1 MNILVDEFRRQFPSD
16 QRSDEDITLLLAAR
30 DDGSFSQYP
39 DFVADVKR
47 ITALRAA
54 TSELNTPSYAQEFSR
69 ALKRGAGS
77 LKESAYGSAAL
88 AADVVGLEGAR
99 DAALEKYVESRD
111 ESAGE
116 NAATVG
122 RVEDVDTIDKGV
134 RFALAKGGELIPQ
147 VGEALVV
154 GAAGALAG
162 SAAGPGGTVA
172 GGAAGLTEGFVA
184 RQSAKAI
191 IKAGIDKI
199 LGKTAVDV
207 ATKQVVKDQLEKV
220 AAKEVIE
227 GALHPIAEKLLTAQ
241 IKSSA
246 ANMGSLGA
254 NIANFYGIG
263 AGTIY
268 GDLATREGVDREDA
282 RDAALIGGIGSA
294 LANAPLPAVILSR
307 YFPGVGRDVAQ
318 SYIQRLAKDAALEI
332 PLGATGETLDELVQI
347 AAEKYADPRRRDT
360 PLDDQDL
367 SRLLNAA
374 VVGGG
379 AGAIGS
385 VVSAIPGPS
394 SVPNPE
400 SEVLDPRVQRY
411 FKDVP
416 PERQLQLLAL
426 LNRQKLGTATEGDLA
441 SLRSLPTQE
450 NNFVSAISG
459 LEEEAKN
466 KLVSELTQLKGGEQN
481 GSKEKERQGRQDV
494 LTEPAAAGT
503 TTPAAAANRGQI
515 SNIDELIKNGGGKV
529 RLVID
534 GVEIEFDKFGLVID
548 GYEATVPYVEIK
560 DKSKTGKG
568 IGKAA
573 YVALGEALA
582 ARGITLK
589 STGALLDPGQKL
601 WGSLVRD
608 GYAEKSAGGYSFT
621 AKESLPP
628 NPGQSLLDAALAA
641 AKAKQPISDQ
651 QVKDLVA
658 LKYTQTDIDN
668 LSPEQAQTIID
679 AQLASQKAL
688 RRDKA
693 KKLDPKEVT
702 EEAKVKLEV
711 DKAAA
716 ETKPNPTPEEVATG
730 EYPKG
735 KVDLGGITVA
745 IETAKGELRQN
756 KRGGEPWSVI
766 MPATYG
772 DIEGTVGADG
782 DPVDVYVGDSPNSE
796 RVWIVDQIDPK
807 TKDFDEHKTFVG
819 FSTPEQVLAAY
830 DASFSD
836 GSGPTRRGR
845 VTEMKRS
852 EFDTWIK
859 SGDTKKAVGY
869 EKPTSESNPV
879 ATTSDS
885 THEEKLAHK
894 RKIDEEHGKLVIQ
907 ERDDIEF
914 FGTDSDEAKVSSA
927 KLRQF
932 ELDNAAWVGAAR
944 SALAAKGDTSLLPN
958 VPSATT
964 PATPVVAAASLSDAP
979 SAADFLSATPEQV
992 VDWKKRVKYG
1002 PETSKAIAATMTDA
1016 EYQQAV
1022 KERDSLREQETK
1034 LRNEATSFPKER
1046 MADSI
1051 KLLEQGGVISLKA
1064 QTLNEIIQDFDSKKN
1079 LAVTTESIGL
1089 VPQKGKKGKQGWLTS
1104 TDPNVDASVFIDP
1117 KKPDEI
1123 HLIGLKA
1130 KETGKGLGGAFVE
1143 KLKSLAKATGKKI
1156 SLLAHADSKALQPKL
1171 ESFYLKHGFVRDVDN
1186 GFIYDPSAPAT
1197 APVVQAK
1204 AAEVV
1209 AANAGTINGEARALR
1224 AEDVDIENK
1233 ATYGSSKR
1241 GKKGAPSIVEPAWFR
1256 PTGLEARVPLITR
1269 LLSDRGTPSGSGK
1282 QKTARVTALL
1292 DNQTGKVHLVS
1303 TYESAPGK
1311 PAVTIFSEEFKPTG
1325 RGQKKDNKSVQL
1337 NVVLDAKLADGKP
1350 RFEVIGSMRTTY
1362 LTEFLHTEVPTQEQF
1377 EQDFGSK
1384 LDKETENIRSRA
1396 ALIEQQRLELE
1407 QEKAARAGKKKGKV
1421 DDDALVGKDNAPVE
1435 ENIQVKPKVVIK
1447 FNLDEPGVVDL
1458 DDDEVKTLVAGLA
1471 TANITSTKDFADKV
1485 ASGVIDDATMKV
1497 LQKTRAQDRDFI
1509 HRVIQDGIK
1518 QTLIDYDKASG
1529 GRTHYAGLFEPAQP
1543 SATEAAPG
1551 GVPNTE
1557 GRGGQGADRSAA
1569 TVAGQQDS
1577 AGVTKQAGDA
1587 GNKVIDPTG
1596 GTVVAP
1602 TAPRGNVQAYLDSL
1616 IAVVDMP
1623 KSPTPEQTLSVRV
1636 SNLVRRELAGMANLG
1651 DGKSIVEQGT
1661 KIARRIGKEISNL
1674 FESKANALLASREKD
1689 LRGEGMT
1696 DADLAKFRSK
1706 IKDVGG
1712 IIEATTSGSYISSPG
1727 VESASVASARLQ
1739 LQNISLAID
1748 ALGFGLSK
1756 EQKMGLYSDIYNA
1769 VIPQNNAASDQIAD
1783 NLETVPAGWDKV
1795 EVDAEP
1801 EPVDPEQERI
1811 LDFMYNM
1818 AADAGI
1824 DVRLIKSDRNRGLYN
1839 RENKLVTHWI
1849 GKAIGRSEVM
1859 TAMHELAHHVS
1870 LQMPMN
1876 IRRQVIGAIM
1886 RLTDAQLGIENHP
1899 DTRIRQNDPAKLG
1912 AATLQEERLVGA
1924 TELSLLRS
1932 GFNPREASTIAQSFV
1947 RLMKDMYYKAVLNI
1961 QSLFG
1966 LRTNENLAREY
1977 FENSVKRLLSGDHSR
1992 YSYFDMLGLFK
2003 ASPATRYDKWFK
2015 TSSVAGERLNSNGLT
2030 YDHQDNTTSEGMQF
2044 NIDAALHTMPV
2055 TENPRATRT
2064 TRVEREVAALNHLIT
2079 LQDQAATLLEAS
2091 DAADKA
2097 LKGKTAMEWL
2107 RKMLKLPDPKAAK
2120 DELNGRL
2127 DFDGNPVE
2135 FNPDKVVGDFRDA
2148 SNRDAVLDKMYR
2160 DTQSMAYK
2168 LDQAIRERVK
2178 NLERIKEYKEKVVE
2192 RVANAR
2198 KKYTDLDEQARL
2210 LRIESDKELR
2220 AMLDMVAGTRK
2231 RSRIA
2236 AQLRVLD
2243 PMNDPKEYG
2252 KAFERLVESRTLTG
2266 PRLVEALQIAVGIP
2280 TIDFNAK
2287 ADEIHKAM
2295 KESGKFNALTQDNQ
2309 NSRAMLAAVIAVAK
2323 QNKRML
2329 AELEL
2334 RGLKEGRA
2342 AIEAKLDQM
2351 LAGKAKFKTKRIVT
2365 RADSI
2370 ETRILSEYA
2379 KDAKKVRDAD
2389 EDAVDATNELKALRA
2404 IEPIVSQKMD
2414 ELTGELGVALDFV
2427 FKDGAE
2433 FLAVKEGMKPDVIAK
2448 SKRKLTLDSSNNP
2461 TDPKALQEYVIDM
2474 KRFLMEREE
2483 RYKAGDLAAK
2493 DRWYQRVERQYAE
2506 MATHLNY
2513 NLDAIPSG
2521 RTNFELS
2528 LMPEFSAIGDGFN
2541 TPAAQL
2547 FKRAGNLF
2555 AKTEAFLRNISDGI
2569 YDKDYRMRRELHRL
2583 LPGLNDDNLQT
2594 FIDAAK
2600 FDIEDNMADLVEL
2613 YADKPDKLKRLI
2625 YNRVRDNIMNTKL
2638 AKDIGLSKV
2647 ADRFMHTFEKLL
2659 DHEWQAGEEHYKGRV
2674 VKGIEVANPITGK
2687 DEATGLKVK
2696 DSGIRVM
2703 DDDGKL
2709 VAGQRRHI
2717 AKGWRT
2723 FGGRRMSNGFNQM
2736 IGAMRRSDWASFGNY
2751 VGDGKLKEAYKED
2764 PEVARELLNKFFNHP
2779 KDGQVVRDWFLQ
2791 MLASRQQESS
2801 FDAPAL
2807 EDEVTIPP
2815 ADPQKV
2821 LRAFNEAP
2829 DGDVLQ
2835 FIENMYELH
2844 DGVSDRATYV
2854 QHIADQLQ
2862 EHWNDVDN
2870 IAKKY
2875 FPDDGSQNP
2884 MNTIQG
2890 MSPNALIDAREISG
2904 LPSEWF
2910 SFYKFDKPSLHKLS
2924 RLIAAEVAFGRSS
2937 ETLAGLMDTVANEV
2951 KDAITKLEAERA
2963 RVRTENRTWD
2973 KDRVEKVVAK
2983 MPDYKRLKT
2992 FEDRAALIPN
3002 SIKGISQFFR
3012 KDNTM
3017 EANLAAG
3024 IRLTQLTS
3032 RLMVNNPSSAI
3043 YQIAALFDPMFR
3055 FGLTPAAIRSTAT
3068 ALKTHVNESV
3078 ASLAQALG
3086 FQILNSEHNQRFNEL
3101 NLQYPE
3107 RIKKFG
3113 DEFRRWDNESAVSHA
3128 ARLAEETI
3136 SFPVGRGENKQHV
3149 QFRPTALFDW
3159 TTMIADRSLD
3169 AGMQNLV
3176 GNFMARGIEFYRNNP
3191 DKAEDFNYQLSDKDL
3206 NLRFGDGATLKQLRV
3221 DMQNFGLNFDQMV
3234 KNAIKRGDG
3243 RVFTDQEALTLNA
3256 MAMFLVSSQSNIST
3270 MKSSFWN
3277 NSVLRAAV
3285 PLLGWMGRRTLDVA
3299 GKRLDSN
3306 GKLQAQALIRGLTGI
3321 AAVSVGGLA
3330 LSAIVDKYYEE
3341 LIGKKRNLRPM
3352 TSPLGLTEHIARVG
3366 SFGFFGELAN
3376 GAISV
3381 GQGGD
3386 SRIISADR
3394 RIVGLSAI
3402 MTAQQA
3408 ASALINQGEFDY
3420 SRVGRPLFTAIGGG
3434 GLLQYMGMYNKL
3446 TGADNVE
3453 SRINARINAQ
3463 NYLRVIGRELELPV
3477 RGFSGGVGTPT
3488 PMTPYITRM
3497 ELAAYA
3503 NNAVDFRNAYTEA
3516 IKQAKAQGF
3525 EDPVDHVKRSFASKN
3540 PLRSVFQTAPSEKE
3554 YERIL
3559 LALPQDGRDAVS
3571 EAVNQFN
3578 RYAESIGARGFEG
3591 KADKKSSAIQAKYPS
3606 PFSQTRAPAFS
3617 VKG

>member
-1 MNILVDEFRRQFPSD
+1 MNILVDEFRRQFPND
-16 QRSDEDITLLLAAR
+16 QRSDEDITLLLAAS
-30 DDGSFSQYP
+30 DDGSFSKYP
-39 DFVADVKR
+39 DFAADVKR
-47 ITALRAA
+47 ITALRSA
-54 TSELNTPSYAQEFSR
+54 TTELNRPTYAQEFSR
-69 ALKRGAGS
+69 ALKRGVGS
-77 LKESAYGSAAL
+77 LKESGYGMAAL
-88 AADVVGLEGAR
+88 AADTVGLDSAR
-99 DAALEKYVESRD
+99 DAALEKYTESRD

-116 NAATVG
+116 NAPSVA
-122 RVEDVDTIDKGV
+122 RVEDVTDFDKGI
-134 RFALAKGGELIPQ
+134 RFVLGKGGELVPQ
-147 VGEALVV
+147 VVESLAI

-162 SAAGPGGTVA
+162 STAGPGGTVV
-172 GGAAGLTEGFVA
+172 GGAVGLTEGFVA

-191 IKAGIDKI
+191 IRAGIDKI
-199 LGKTAVDV
+199 LSK
-207 ATKQVVKDQLEKV
+207 ATIDAAEKNVIKSQLEKV
-220 AAKEVIE
+220 AAKQAIE
-227 GALHPIAEKLLTAQ
+227 GALHPVAQKLLTTQ

-254 NIANFYGIG
+254 NVVNFYGIG

-282 RDAALIGGIGSA
+282 RAAALVGGIGSA

-318 SYIQRLAKDAALEI
+318 SYVQRLAKDAALEI

-347 AAEKYADPRRRDT
+347 AAEKYADPKRRDT

-374 VVGGG
+374 VVGGM
-379 AGAIGS
+379 AGSVGS
-385 VVSAIPGPS
+385 VVSAIP
-394 SVPNPE
+394 NRN
-400 SEVLDPRVQRY
+400 SEVLDPQVQRY

-416 PERQLQLLAL
+416 AERQLQLLAL

-441 SLRSLPTQE
+441 SLRSLPAQE

-459 LEEEAKN
+459 LDDEAKN
-466 KLVSELTQLKGGEQN
+466 KLVAELNALGGDSN
-481 GSKEKERQGRQDV
+481 GKEEERQGRQDV
-494 LTEPAAAGT
+494 LTEPASQAVENQVGT
-503 TTPAAAANRGQI
+503 PPVQTETAQPPAA
-515 SNIDELIKNGGGKV
+515 
-529 RLVID
+529 
-534 GVEIEFDKFGLVID
+534 
-548 GYEATVPYVEIK
+548 
-560 DKSKTGKG
+560 
-568 IGKAA
+568 
-573 YVALGEALA
+573 
-582 ARGITLK
+582 ITP
-589 STGALLDPGQKL
+589 D
-601 WGSLVRD
+601 
-608 GYAEKSAGGYSFT
+608 
-621 AKESLPP
+621 
-628 NPGQSLLDAALAA
+628 
-641 AKAKQPISDQ
+641 
-651 QVKDLVA
+651 QVKALVD
-658 LKYTQTDIDN
+658 LKYEQNDIDN
-668 LSPEQAQTIID
+668 LSPEQAKDIID
-679 AQLASQKAL
+679 AQLVSPKAV
-688 RRDKA
+688 RRDKFRS
-693 KKLDPKEVT
+693 KLTPQDAAD
-702 EEAKVKLEV
+702 EAKLKLKV

-716 ETKPNPTPEEVATG
+716 ETKPNPTPEEITTN

-735 KVDLGGITVA
+735 KVDIEGVPVV

-772 DIEGTVGADG
+772 DIEGTIGADG
-782 DPVDVYVGDSPNSE
+782 DPIDVYVGESPKSE
-796 RVWIVDQIDPK
+796 RVWIIDQIDPK

-852 EFDTWIK
+852 EFDAWIK
-859 SGDTKKAVGY
+859 SGDTKKPVGY
-869 EKPTSESNPV
+869 EKPTDDTFLGQALSNMAAGFSEASNQNIAERLARGERVTFTKPAAIQLARNNPLYQIKDNPDGSVDVVAIGNKAESSPV
-879 ATTSDS
+879 AAPAAS
-885 THEEKLAHK
+885 TL
-894 RKIDEEHGKLVIQ
+894 
-907 ERDDIEF
+907 
-914 FGTDSDEAKVSSA
+914 T
-927 KLRQF
+927 
-932 ELDNAAWVGAAR
+932 AAAAT
-944 SALAAKGDTSLLPN
+944 A
-958 VPSATT
+958 T
-964 PATPVVAAASLSDAP
+964 PAAAAASVATADDAIAREVEKETGFTLVKKEQ
-979 SAADFLSATPEQV
+979 SAGMARPTPEQFL
-992 VDWKKRVKYG
+992 KY
-1002 PETSKAIAATMTDA
+1002 SDA
-1016 EYQQAV
+1016 EKAMVLEMQKKFPLEWEFTDNREGSKTLGRTFRAPITAT
-1022 KERDSLREQETK
+1022 KAEMLDSYRKSAPEY
-1034 LRNEATSFPKER
+1034 
-1046 MADSI
+1046 
-1051 KLLEQGGVISLKA
+1051 
-1064 QTLNEIIQDFDSKKN
+1064 
-1079 LAVTTESIGL
+1079 VTPESIGL

-1104 TDPNVDASVFIDP
+1104 TDPNVDASVLIDP

-1143 KLKSLAKATGKKI
+1143 KLKSLAGATGKKI
-1156 SLLAHADSKALQPKL
+1156 TLLAHADSKALQPKL

-1197 APVVQAK
+1197 APVVQEQ

-1233 ATYGSSKR
+1233 GTFGSSKR
-1241 GKKGAPSIVEPAWFR
+1241 GKKNAPSIVEPAWFR

-1269 LLSDRGTPSGSGK
+1269 LLSDRGTPSGSKTKVVNGVKVANPEAESGK
-1282 QKTARVTALL
+1282 RQLTKRVTALL

-1303 TYESAPGK
+1303 TYKSAPGK

-1325 RGQKKDNKSVQL
+1325 RGQKKNNKSVQL
-1337 NVVLDAKLADGKP
+1337 NTILDAKMADGKP

-1362 LTEFLHTEVPTQEQF
+1362 LTEFLHTEIPTQAQF

-1384 LDKETENIRSRA
+1384 LDKETETIRSRA
-1396 ALIEQQRLELE
+1396 ALIEEQRLELE
-1407 QEKAARAGKKKGKV
+1407 KEKATKPGKKKGKV
-1421 DDDALVGKDNAPVE
+1421 ADDDLVEKDNVPVE

-1447 FNLDEPGVVDL
+1447 FSLEEPGVVDL
-1458 DDDEVKTLVAGLA
+1458 DDDEVKILVAGLA

-1485 ASGVIDDATMKV
+1485 ASGAIDDATMKV

-1529 GRTHYAGLFEPAQP
+1529 GRTHYAGLLEPAQP
-1543 SATEAAPG
+1543 SATEAAAG
-1551 GVPNTE
+1551 SVPDPE
-1557 GRGGQGADRSAA
+1557 GRSGQGADRPSA

-1577 AGVTKQAGDA
+1577 AGQPQPTGDA
-1587 GNKVIDPTG
+1587 GNQVADQAGGEVDDVIDPSSIRPIPKPRDG
-1596 GTVVAP
+1596 D
-1602 TAPRGNVQAYLDSL
+1602 PRG
-1616 IAVVDMP
+1616 I
-1623 KSPTPEQTLSVRV
+1623 
-1636 SNLVRRELAGMANLG
+1636 G
-1651 DGKSIVEQGT
+1651 SI
-1661 KIARRIGKEISNL
+1661 
-1674 FESKANALLASREKD
+1674 
-1689 LRGEGMT
+1689 
-1696 DADLAKFRSK
+1696 
-1706 IKDVGG
+1706 
-1712 IIEATTSGSYISSPG
+1712 
-1727 VESASVASARLQ
+1727 
-1739 LQNISLAID
+1739 
-1748 ALGFGLSK
+1748 
-1756 EQKMGLYSDIYNA
+1756 
-1769 VIPQNNAASDQIAD
+1769 NND
-1783 NLETVPAGWDKV
+1783 LETNPTGWDTV
-1795 EVDAEP
+1795 ETDAEP
-1801 EPVDPEQERI
+1801 EPIDPEQERI

-1818 AADAGI
+1818 AAAAGI
-1824 DVRLIKSDRNRGLYN
+1824 DVRLIKSDRNHGLYN
-1839 RENKLVTHWI
+1839 RPNKLLTHWI
-1849 GKAIGRSEVM
+1849 GKAIGYRDVM
-1859 TAMHELAHHVS
+1859 TAMHELAHHAS

-1899 DTRIRQNDPAKLG
+1899 DTRIRQDDPAKLG
-1912 AATLQEERLVGA
+1912 MATIQEERLVGA

-1932 GFNPREASTIAQSFV
+1932 GFNPIEANTIAQSFV

-1961 QSLFG
+1961 QSLFK
-1966 LRTNENLAREY
+1966 LRTNEKLARQY
-1977 FENSVKRLLSGDHSR
+1977 FENSVKRLLAGDHSR

-2015 TSSVAGERLNSNGLT
+2015 TSSAAGERLNSNGLT

-2064 TRVEREVAALNHLIT
+2064 VRVEREVAALNHLIA
-2079 LQDQAATLLEAS
+2079 LQDQAAALLEAS
-2091 DAADKA
+2091 DGADKA

-2120 DELNGRL
+2120 DELSGRL

-2168 LDQAIRERVK
+2168 LDQAIRERIK
-2178 NLERIKEYKEKVVE
+2178 DLERIKEYKEKVVE

-2243 PMNDPKEYG
+2243 PMNDPKDYG

-2266 PRLVEALQIAVGIP
+2266 PRLVEALQLAVSIP
-2280 TIDFNAK
+2280 TIDFKAK
-2287 ADEIHKAM
+2287 ADVIHKAM

-2309 NSRAMLAAVIAVAK
+2309 NSRAMLAAVIAIAK
-2323 QNKRML
+2323 SNQRML

-2342 AIEAKLDQM
+2342 EIEAKLDAI
-2351 LAGKAKFKTKRIVT
+2351 LSGKSKAKIKKTLT

-2370 ETRILSEYA
+2370 ADRIMAEYA
-2379 KDAKKVRDAD
+2379 KDARKVREAD
-2389 EDAVDATNELKALRA
+2389 EDAVEAATELKALKA
-2404 IEPIVSQKMD
+2404 IEPIVNQKLD

-2448 SKRKLTLDSSNNP
+2448 SKRKLTLDSANNP
-2461 TDPKALQEYVIDM
+2461 TDPKALQEHVIDM

-2521 RTNFELS
+2521 RTNFELN

-2547 FKRAGNLF
+2547 FKRAGNIF

-2594 FIDAAK
+2594 FLDAAK

-2674 VKGIEVANPITGK
+2674 IKGVEVANPVTGK
-2687 DEATGLKVK
+2687 YEPTGLKVK
-2696 DSGIRVM
+2696 DQGIRVM
-2703 DDDGKL
+2703 DDEGNL

-2736 IGAMRRSDWASFGNY
+2736 IGAMRRSDWASFQNF

-2764 PEVARELLNKFFNHP
+2764 PEVARELLNGFFNHP
-2779 KDGQVVRDWFLQ
+2779 KDGQVVRDWFLR
-2791 MLASRQQESS
+2791 MLATRQQESS

-2821 LRAFNEAP
+2821 MRAFNEAP

-2844 DGVSDRATYV
+2844 DGVSDQATYV

-2973 KDRVEKVVAK
+2973 KDRIEKVVAK

-3002 SIKGISQFFR
+3002 SIKGLSQFFR
-3012 KDNTM
+3012 KDNSM
-3017 EANLAAG
+3017 EANLASW
-3024 IRLTQLTS
+3024 IRLMQLIS
-3032 RLMVNNPSSAI
+3032 RLMVNNVSSAI
-3043 YQIAALFDPMFR
+3043 YQVNALFDSMFR
-3055 FGLTPAAIRSTAT
+3055 FGLTPATIRSTAT

-3086 FQILNSEHNQRFNEL
+3086 FQILNSEHNQRFNDL

-3136 SFPVGRGENKQHV
+3136 SFPVGRGEDKQHV

-3191 DKAEDFNYQLSDKDL
+3191 DKAEDAGYQLSDKDL
-3206 NLRFGDGATLKQLRV
+3206 NLKFGDGATLKQLRV

-3243 RVFTDQEALTLNA
+3243 QVFTDQEALTLNA

-3299 GKRLDSN
+3299 GKRLDAN

-3321 AAVSVGGLA
+3321 AAVSAGGLA

-3376 GAISV
+3376 GAINV

-3408 ASALINQGEFDY
+3408 AAALINQGEFDY

-3446 TGADNVE
+3446 TGADNIE

-3503 NNAVDFRNAYTEA
+3503 NNAVDFRNAYVEA
-3516 IKQAKAQGF
+3516 IKQAKEQGF

-3559 LALPQDGRDAVS
+3559 LALPQDGREAVS

-3591 KADKKSSAIQAKYPS
+3591 KAEKKPS
-3606 PFSQTRAPAFS
+3606 MFQTRQSNPFGQDRVSAFRQALAR
-3617 VKG
+3617 

>member
-1 MNILVDEFRRQFPSD
+1 MGNLIDC
-16 QRSDEDITLLLAAR
+16 
-30 DDGSFSQYP
+30 
-39 DFVADVKR
+39 
-47 ITALRAA
+47 
-54 TSELNTPSYAQEFSR
+54 
-69 ALKRGAGS
+69 
-77 LKESAYGSAAL
+77 
-88 AADVVGLEGAR
+88 
-99 DAALEKYVESRD
+99 LEKLRPKK
-111 ESAGE
+111 
-116 NAATVG
+116 
-122 RVEDVDTIDKGV
+122 RVTH
-134 RFALAKGGELIPQ
+134 FS
-147 VGEALVV
+147 EAH
-154 GAAGALAG
+154 
-162 SAAGPGGTVA
+162 
-172 GGAAGLTEGFVA
+172 E
-184 RQSAKAI
+184 
-191 IKAGIDKI
+191 
-199 LGKTAVDV
+199 
-207 ATKQVVKDQLEKV
+207 
-220 AAKEVIE
+220 
-227 GALHPIAEKLLTAQ
+227 
-241 IKSSA
+241 
-246 ANMGSLGA
+246 
-254 NIANFYGIG
+254 
-263 AGTIY
+263 
-268 GDLATREGVDREDA
+268 
-282 RDAALIGGIGSA
+282 AALIDRHKHYVEQGKYSPQQASLMAIDWAIGRA
-294 LANAPLPAVILSR
+294 TEAHANLFPLEVKTAKTIPTSTAPTT
-307 YFPGVGRDVAQ
+307 AQ
-318 SYIQRLAKDAALEI
+318 TADDTIAREVEKE
-332 PLGATGETLDELVQI
+332 TGFKLIKKAQ
-347 AAEKYADPRRRDT
+347 
-360 PLDDQDL
+360 
-367 SRLLNAA
+367 
-374 VVGGG
+374 
-379 AGAIGS
+379 AGAMA
-385 VVSAIPGPS
+385 V
-394 SVPNPE
+394 
-400 SEVLDPRVQRY
+400 
-411 FKDVP
+411 
-416 PERQLQLLAL
+416 
-426 LNRQKLGTATEGDLA
+426 
-441 SLRSLPTQE
+441 
-450 NNFVSAISG
+450 
-459 LEEEAKN
+459 
-466 KLVSELTQLKGGEQN
+466 
-481 GSKEKERQGRQDV
+481 
-494 LTEPAAAGT
+494 
-503 TTPAAAANRGQI
+503 
-515 SNIDELIKNGGGKV
+515 
-529 RLVID
+529 
-534 GVEIEFDKFGLVID
+534 
-548 GYEATVPYVEIK
+548 
-560 DKSKTGKG
+560 
-568 IGKAA
+568 
-573 YVALGEALA
+573 
-582 ARGITLK
+582 
-589 STGALLDPGQKL
+589 
-601 WGSLVRD
+601 
-608 GYAEKSAGGYSFT
+608 
-621 AKESLPP
+621 
-628 NPGQSLLDAALAA
+628 
-641 AKAKQPISDQ
+641 
-651 QVKDLVA
+651 
-658 LKYTQTDIDN
+658 
-668 LSPEQAQTIID
+668 
-679 AQLASQKAL
+679 
-688 RRDKA
+688 
-693 KKLDPKEVT
+693 
-702 EEAKVKLEV
+702 
-711 DKAAA
+711 
-716 ETKPNPTPEEVATG
+716 PTPEKLA
-730 EYPKG
+730 
-735 KVDLGGITVA
+735 A
-745 IETAKGELRQN
+745 MTAE
-756 KRGGEPWSVI
+756 
-766 MPATYG
+766 
-772 DIEGTVGADG
+772 
-782 DPVDVYVGDSPNSE
+782 E
-796 RVWIVDQIDPK
+796 RML
-807 TKDFDEHKTFVG
+807 TER
-819 FSTPEQVLAAY
+819 VLAAM
-830 DASFSD
+830 
-836 GSGPTRRGR
+836 PQ
-845 VTEMKRS
+845 EW
-852 EFDTWIK
+852 EFTD
-859 SGDTKKAVGY
+859 
-869 EKPTSESNPV
+869 N
-879 ATTSDS
+879 
-885 THEEKLAHK
+885 
-894 RKIDEEHGKLVIQ
+894 RK
-907 ERDDIEF
+907 
-914 FGTDSDEAKVSSA
+914 
-927 KLRQF
+927 
-932 ELDNAAWVGAAR
+932 
-944 SALAAKGDTSLLPN
+944 
-958 VPSATT
+958 
-964 PATPVVAAASLSDAP
+964 
-979 SAADFLSATPEQV
+979 
-992 VDWKKRVKYG
+992 
-1002 PETSKAIAATMTDA
+1002 
-1016 EYQQAV
+1016 
-1022 KERDSLREQETK
+1022 
-1034 LRNEATSFPKER
+1034 
-1046 MADSI
+1046 
-1051 KLLEQGGVISLKA
+1051 
-1064 QTLNEIIQDFDSKKN
+1064 DSKTPGRTFRASINATKAEM
-1079 LAVTTESIGL
+1079 LDAYRKSAPEYVTPESIGL
-1089 VPQKGKKGKQGWLTS
+1089 EKQKGANGKKGFYNIKANG
-1104 TDPNVDASVFIDP
+1104 VKGSVKIEGDTISLVNLRA
-1117 KKPDEI
+1117 DEQSK
-1123 HLIGLKA
+1123 GSGTAFMSSLKA
-1130 KETGKGLGGAFVE
+1130 
-1143 KLKSLAKATGKKI
+1143 LADATNKKI
-1156 SLLAHADSKALQPKL
+1156 SLIAKADEKGALQDRLEKFYERQGFNLVDPKSRTF
-1171 ESFYLKHGFVRDVDN
+1171 EYSKNTPVKA
-1186 GFIYDPSAPAT
+1186 PEPAT
-1197 APVVQAK
+1197 ASASAAK
-1204 AAEVV
+1204 
-1209 AANAGTINGEARALR
+1209 GTINGEARALR

-1241 GKKGAPSIVEPAWFR
+1241 GKNGAPSIVEPAWFR

-1396 ALIEQQRLELE
+1396 ALIEQKRLELE

-1447 FNLDEPGVVDL
+1447 FNLDEPGGVDL

-1485 ASGVIDDATMKV
+1485 ASGVIDDATIKV

-1557 GRGGQGADRSAA
+1557 GRGGQGADRPAA

-1577 AGVTKQAGDA
+1577 AGVTKPAGDA

-1596 GTVVAP
+1596 GTV
-1602 TAPRGNVQAYLDSL
+1602 
-1616 IAVVDMP
+1616 
-1623 KSPTPEQTLSVRV
+1623 
-1636 SNLVRRELAGMANLG
+1636 
-1651 DGKSIVEQGT
+1651 
-1661 KIARRIGKEISNL
+1661 
-1674 FESKANALLASREKD
+1674 
-1689 LRGEGMT
+1689 
-1696 DADLAKFRSK
+1696 
-1706 IKDVGG
+1706 
-1712 IIEATTSGSYISSPG
+1712 
-1727 VESASVASARLQ
+1727 
-1739 LQNISLAID
+1739 
-1748 ALGFGLSK
+1748 
-1756 EQKMGLYSDIYNA
+1756 
-1769 VIPQNNAASDQIAD
+1769 AD

-1818 AADAGI
+1818 AAAAGI
-1824 DVRLIKSDRNRGLYN
+1824 DVRLIKSDRNHGLYN

-1849 GKAIGRSEVM
+1849 GKAIGYREVM
-1859 TAMHELAHHVS
+1859 TAIHELAHHVS

-1899 DTRIRQNDPAKLG
+1899 DPRIRQDDPSKLG

-1932 GFNPREASTIAQSFV
+1932 GFNPREANTIAQSFV

-1966 LRTNENLAREY
+1966 LRTNEKLAREY

-2266 PRLVEALQIAVGIP
+2266 PRLVEALQIAVGIQ